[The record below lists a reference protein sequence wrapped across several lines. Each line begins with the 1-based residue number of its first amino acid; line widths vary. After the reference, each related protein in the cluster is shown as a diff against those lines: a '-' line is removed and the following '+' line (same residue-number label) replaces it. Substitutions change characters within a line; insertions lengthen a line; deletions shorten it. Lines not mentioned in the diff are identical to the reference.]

1 MSDSISTLKSCNFD
15 KLNLSLRKYTKARNR
30 YKKCYT
36 KWRDNRRANIV
47 NIRLLIIG
55 LEQTKHKTNI
65 AGLTSGVGGVVGG
78 VLTGVGLITMPF
90 SRKYFLW
97 SSPVTPAIYSSI
109 AIVWMIAWTISCI
122 VIAVDRP
129 IARVNVPI
137 QRNTTHHS
145 TFSRQFP

>member
-15 KLNLSLRKYTKARNR
+15 KLNLSLTKYTKARNR

-97 SSPVTPAIYSSI
+97 FSHTCDLLNYCDCVDDCVNHFLHCNRNS
-109 AIVWMIAWTISCI
+109 WTNCKSEC
-122 VIAVDRP
+122 AHLEQY
-129 IARVNVPI
+129 NLLF
-137 QRNTTHHS
+137 NN
-145 TFSRQFP
+145 